1 MRCLEGGSMSNHFSS
16 LSNPSK
22 QRGVVMFVALIL
34 LLILSLLGVTAARM
48 QTVEERMARNE
59 DNRQLG
65 AQSAEA
71 ALRSAETGLLTGIY
85 VNFAANTNGLY
96 APLLTNGSPLD
107 TLNWTNPAATLPYF
121 GPALSNLPPSVPA
134 PTFIIESLPAVAI
147 KGDDIS
153 VSSLNPASPPVTVFR
168 VTAQGQ
174 GADGTSTTRL
184 QTIVR

>member
-1 MRCLEGGSMSNHFSS
+1 MSNHFSS
-16 LSNPSK
+16 VSK
-22 QRGVVMFVALIL
+22 RTKQSGVVMFVALIL

-85 VNFAANTNGLY
+85 VNFAGNTNGLY
-96 APLLTNGSPLD
+96 APLFINGSPLTGMD
-107 TLNWTNPAATLPYF
+107 WTSPTAALPYA
-121 GPALSNLPPSVPA
+121 GPAMSNLPPSVPI
-134 PTFIIESLPAVAI
+134 PKFVIESLPSVAV

-168 VTAQGQ
+168 VTAQGV
-174 GADGTSTTRL
+174 GADGTSTTTL